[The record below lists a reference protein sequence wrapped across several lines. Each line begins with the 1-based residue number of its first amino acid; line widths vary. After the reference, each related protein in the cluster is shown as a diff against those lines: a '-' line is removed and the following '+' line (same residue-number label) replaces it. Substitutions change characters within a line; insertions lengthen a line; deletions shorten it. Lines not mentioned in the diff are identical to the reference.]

1 MKNRL
6 LPGILVFILV
16 ITSLLISC
24 TNTTTPSTSSTSTTS
39 TPTQTVTPTTTTA
52 TQSNWWDTFG
62 TPKYGGTINIQASS
76 QGSVFDPW
84 VATPNSMLYQ
94 NETLV
99 TPDWTVDR
107 KVWAMDSPFVPLKY
121 YMGLL
126 AKSWEK
132 TDATTLVFHLREG
145 VHWQNKPPVNGREFV
160 ADDVV
165 QHYNRI
171 LGTGSGYTQPSSV
184 SGTISLLAS
193 VTATD
198 KYTVTFKFKNSSLLG
213 MFQLFDSGNE
223 NAIENPEAAKV
234 TKTVAAAPGPPGP
247 PAPGGDSQAST
258 EGLGDW
264 HNAAGTGAWMLDEF
278 VAGSSVTLNK
288 NPDYYGYDERHPDN
302 KLPYA
307 DTLKVLVIPDNST
320 ALAAL
325 RTAKID
331 YFAPMS
337 LGWQQATNL
346 MNTNPELKYVTTV
359 ASGTTLEM
367 RVDKAP
373 FTDIN
378 VRKALNMAIDRDAIA
393 KGYYGGTVQGTPC
406 GMLSP
411 TFAAYSYAY
420 SEWSQEDKDGYSYN
434 PTAAKKLLA
443 DAGYPTGFKTNVVAS
458 SIVDTSL
465 LELIK
470 AELADISVDVEIK
483 MMDFASFQA
492 YAVSMKH
499 DQMVDFGYPGVGAN
513 SPLNAVYFRSSKP
526 GSINVTAN
534 NDAGY
539 DALITKLETVTTDDE
554 MTQTLHDIDKYNVEH
569 YWSISVFPIQG
580 YVFYQPRLK
589 GFMGDAASGGGGVG
603 FAMAASRWFLD
614 ENNK

>member
-39 TPTQTVTPTTTTA
+39 TTTQTVSPTTTTA

-234 TKTVAAAPGPPGP
+234 TKAVAAAPGPPGP

-264 HNAAGTGAWMLDEF
+264 HNAAGT
-278 VAGSSVTLNK
+278 
-288 NPDYYGYDERHPDN
+288 
-302 KLPYA
+302 
-307 DTLKVLVIPDNST
+307 
-320 ALAAL
+320 
-325 RTAKID
+325 
-331 YFAPMS
+331 
-337 LGWQQATNL
+337 
-346 MNTNPELKYVTTV
+346 
-359 ASGTTLEM
+359 
-367 RVDKAP
+367 
-373 FTDIN
+373 
-378 VRKALNMAIDRDAIA
+378 
-393 KGYYGGTVQGTPC
+393 
-406 GMLSP
+406 
-411 TFAAYSYAY
+411 
-420 SEWSQEDKDGYSYN
+420 
-434 PTAAKKLLA
+434 
-443 DAGYPTGFKTNVVAS
+443 
-458 SIVDTSL
+458 
-465 LELIK
+465 
-470 AELADISVDVEIK
+470 
-483 MMDFASFQA
+483 
-492 YAVSMKH
+492 
-499 DQMVDFGYPGVGAN
+499 
-513 SPLNAVYFRSSKP
+513 
-526 GSINVTAN
+526 
-534 NDAGY
+534 
-539 DALITKLETVTTDDE
+539 
-554 MTQTLHDIDKYNVEH
+554 
-569 YWSISVFPIQG
+569 
-580 YVFYQPRLK
+580 
-589 GFMGDAASGGGGVG
+589 
-603 FAMAASRWFLD
+603 
-614 ENNK
+614 